1 MEIHE
6 MLGHMGGEKGF
17 PPWLNMGCAITSEI
31 CEQCIHER
39 HMKDSRQ
46 QQCRTK
52 IGRVWNGTV
61 MYFGVSAKGGYRYA
75 AVFENLESGQLETFT
90 MTEKSDFA
98 DDLSTLTQELR
109 DDPRFV
115 ACTAN
120 TSIYNSTD
128 ECDIFSHVNL
138 DMGKDWNTA
147 DAAFLNMMTEKGVHI
162 IDSERNDA
170 GRHGNDMNN
179 GTIPYVELAMKQI
192 VHETSLP
199 QNSGQKLWMR

>member
-1 MEIHE
+1 
-6 MLGHMGGEKGF
+6 
-17 PPWLNMGCAITSEI
+17 
-31 CEQCIHER
+31 
-39 HMKDSRQ
+39 
-46 QQCRTK
+46 
-52 IGRVWNGTV
+52 
-61 MYFGVSAKGGYRYA
+61 MYFGVSAQGGYRYA

-128 ECDIFSHVNL
+128 ECDMFSHVDL

-147 DAAFLNMMTEKGVHI
+147 DPTFLNMMTEKGVHI

-170 GRHGNDMNN
+170 ERHGNDMNN

-199 QNSGQKLWMR
+199 PKFWPETLDAVTLLMNHLPNARNMSKDEKTTRPIEILSAGIVSKRYYNHVLFYFCSP

>member
-1 MEIHE
+1 
-6 MLGHMGGEKGF
+6 
-17 PPWLNMGCAITSEI
+17 
-31 CEQCIHER
+31 
-39 HMKDSRQ
+39 
-46 QQCRTK
+46 
-52 IGRVWNGTV
+52 
-61 MYFGVSAKGGYRYA
+61 MYFGISAQAGSRYA

-128 ECDIFSHVNL
+128 ECNIFSYVNL
-138 DMGKDWNTA
+138 DMGKDWNRA
-147 DAAFLNMMTEKGVHI
+147 NAAFLNMMTEKGVHI
-162 IDSERNDA
+162 IDSERDDA
-170 GRHGNDMNN
+170 ERHGNDMNN

-192 VHETSLP
+192 KQMDNGTF
-199 QNSGQKLWMR
+199 